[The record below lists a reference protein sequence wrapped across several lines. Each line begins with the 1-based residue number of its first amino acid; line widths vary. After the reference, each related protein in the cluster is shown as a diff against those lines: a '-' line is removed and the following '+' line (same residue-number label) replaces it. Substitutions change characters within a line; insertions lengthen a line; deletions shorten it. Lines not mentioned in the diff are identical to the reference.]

1 MDKLCLFT
9 TYNENNWC
17 NLSLLWIGTDNK
29 IVPNTE
35 YRVHHWGLGGLCNP
49 AFLLYRYCR
58 HIKVMSNS
66 IIPKAQRKTTSR
78 HILNYLKQDF
88 TEIIMIRYR
97 VKWNSHLVVATF
109 TFGFTVLALS
119 RRLCTLQ
126 LSLCCLC
133 WYLTWVRPDH
143 GSICPGVAL
152 SQIYSCSIFDGFPL
166 LSSPRMLSSWKL

>member
-78 HILNYLKQDF
+78 HILNYF
-88 TEIIMIRYR
+88 NTGFH
-97 VKWNSHLVVATF
+97 WNNHDQVPGKVEQSIGSGYFHIWFHSLSSVQEVVYIT
-109 TFGFTVLALS
+109 TV
-119 RRLCTLQ
+119 
-126 LSLCCLC
+126 
-133 WYLTWVRPDH
+133 
-143 GSICPGVAL
+143 
-152 SQIYSCSIFDGFPL
+152 PL
-166 LSSPRMLSSWKL
+166 LLVLVSDLS